1 MQQNLPLRIACLHTA
16 HSNVAVFDDAALQ
29 LGLPAGALLHAVHP
43 DLLASAEAAGGLTP
57 PIAAA
62 TQHVLLELALGADV
76 VLLTCSTLGPV
87 VDAMPLHTPV
97 PVLRVDAALAQAAAQ
112 VGGHVVVLCAA
123 ATTVQPTTE
132 LFVHAAASHPETAV
146 EVRWV
151 EGAWDLFK
159 AGHMAAYWVCMA
171 RAADAAY
178 AQGARQVVL
187 AQASMG
193 GAAQL
198 VTAGPRPLS
207 SASAGLAAAVKTCQL
222 R

>member
-1 MQQNLPLRIACLHTA
+1 M
-16 HSNVAVFDDAALQ
+16 
-29 LGLPAGALLHAVHP
+29 
-43 DLLASAEAAGGLTP
+43 
-57 PIAAA
+57 
-62 TQHVLLELALGADV
+62 
-76 VLLTCSTLGPV
+76 
-87 VDAMPLHTPV
+87 
-97 PVLRVDAALAQAAAQ
+97 
-112 VGGHVVVLCAA
+112 VVLCAA
-123 ATTVQPTTE
+123 TTTVQPTTE

-159 AGHMAAYWVCMA
+159 AGHMAAYWVCVA

-207 SASAGLAAAVKTCQL
+207 SASAGLAAAVKICQL